1 MLHNILLCKDI
12 EQIEKELLL
21 VGVGSTIIYHL
32 YSSETEN
39 PRIEIEIFTLLNI
52 KPLCLSPFTSNKNN
66 LQINIKMKDV
76 GLGTKRCFIVLF
88 GYT

>member
-1 MLHNILLCKDI
+1 MLHNVLLCEDN

-39 PRIEIEIFTLLNI
+39 PRSEIEIFTL
-52 KPLCLSPFTSNKNN
+52 F
-66 LQINIKMKDV
+66 
-76 GLGTKRCFIVLF
+76 
-88 GYT
+88 